1 MVPALAWGE
10 MRAAL
15 RTPLALG
22 GGGLATMVIA
32 TGLLACPARWRSRG
46 FSNRMLYLWSRCWL
60 LCVGARLRVHGRE
73 HLGNGGACVVVSNHQ
88 SNLDPIVYLAL
99 SRGSLRIMTKRELF
113 DVPLLGAAL
122 RALGMVKVDRLTPD
136 RTTIQ
141 DESARNLAE
150 GVPLLVFPEGTTSR
164 RGELLPFRAGAF
176 EVAVA
181 SQVSIVPA
189 CVLDTRDVWP
199 AKRLLIR
206 PGTVHV
212 IISEPLTTTGL
223 SRDDVPALRARVVDR
238 IRTTCC
244 PRQDT
249 NRPAHA
255 GWADTR
261 KVNGT

>member
-15 RTPLALG
+15 RTPFALG
-22 GGGLATMVIA
+22 GGGLATVVVA

-60 LCVGARLRVHGRE
+60 VCVGARVKVRGRE
-73 HLGNGGACVVVSNHQ
+73 HLGNGAACVVVSNHQ

-99 SRGSLRIMTKRELF
+99 SRGSLRIMAKRELF
-113 DVPLLGAAL
+113 DLPLLGAAL
-122 RALGMVKVDRLTPD
+122 LALGMVKVDRLAPD

-141 DESARNLAE
+141 DESVRNLAE

-164 RGELLPFRAGAF
+164 SGELLPFRAGAF

-189 CVLDTRDVWP
+189 SVLDTRDVWP

-212 IISEPLTTTGL
+212 IISEPLSTTGL

-238 IRTTCC
+238 IRATCC
-244 PRQDT
+244 PPEDPNQ
-249 NRPAHA
+249 PAPA

>member
-1 MVPALAWGE
+1 
-10 MRAAL
+10 
-15 RTPLALG
+15 
-22 GGGLATMVIA
+22 MVIA